1 MYKKLGMAAL
11 GAVAAYGAAGRRAQA
26 SDPNVTAGK
35 LQFYRGGEGPL
46 RPGPAYFTSDEWF
59 AGQYGPVTKYHL
71 YLRNPKIV
79 GWDEWG
85 GFDSKVLR
93 CDPSPVIRLR
103 AQGYDSAVVIADTR
117 KGPMYTVFALSGRD
131 AIKKPKGHTLSIR
144 AAFAEAEEE
153 VDDAYR
159 LKLLRRIAKRL
170 NLDVK
175 GLTAYRHARYT
186 EVFVPDGR
194 NWTSRVG
201 SPISATEAKAD
212 YIAELI
218 REKIGNG

>member
-11 GAVAAYGAAGRRAQA
+11 GAVAAYGASGRRTQA

-46 RPGPAYFTSDEWF
+46 RPGPAYFTSGEWLAKF
-59 AGQYGPVTKYHL
+59 YGPVKKHRL
-71 YLRNPKIV
+71 YLHNPKFV
-79 GWDEWG
+79 SKTEWG
-85 GFDSKVLR
+85 GFDATTLR
-93 CDPSPVIRLR
+93 FDPTPVHRLR
-103 AQGYDSAVVIADTR
+103 AAGYDSAVWINQTPQGVL
-117 KGPMYTVFALSGRD
+117 YTVYALDGVKATKKATSIHD
-131 AIKKPKGHTLSIR
+131 ALAT
-144 AAFAEAEEE
+144 AEEE

-186 EVFVPDGR
+186 EVFVPDAR
-194 NWTSRVG
+194 NWTYITE